1 MWQYFVYTESDSVGR
16 RVVVANKM
24 NPTDEEVMET
34 LRTGPYGRCVYDCDK
49 VIGIED
55 SSAGIVSIKF
65 VGFSC
70 VGIFGGN
77 IEQVGIGDMCDY
89 RVDNLMK
96 ILDVLG

>member
-1 MWQYFVYTESDSVGR
+1 MWQHCVYTESDSV
-16 RVVVANKM
+16 
-24 NPTDEEVMET
+24 
-34 LRTGPYGRCVYDCDK
+34 GRCVYDCDK

-55 SSAGIVSIKF
+55 SSAGIVSIKL

-70 VGIFGGN
+70 GYDGN
-77 IEQVGIGDMCDY
+77 IDQAGIGDMCDY